1 MRYGWLLI
9 PLVVVAC
16 AKGEQAQE
24 NAEEAAPAAAALT
37 DAAVAGT
44 WTGVGMPV
52 GSDSVVAQ
60 WTQVCGNG
68 SCVGTYEGNADTSRS
83 TYTIDG
89 DSVIGT
95 STPYASVMAGGA
107 MVTDSWV
114 VHPMG
119 DSATGTGT
127 IRLADMPDS
136 VLLRYH
142 VQGSRNPGM

>member
-24 NAEEAAPAAAALT
+24 GAAAESMALT
-37 DAAVAGT
+37 DAEVAGT
-44 WTGVGMPV
+44 WTGVGMPA
-52 GSDSVVAQ
+52 GSDSVAMR
-60 WTQVCGNG
+60 WTEVCGNG
-68 SCVGTYEGNADTSRS
+68 SCVGTVEGMTDTSRA
-83 TYTIDG
+83 TYTING

-95 STPYASVMAGGA
+95 STPYANSMVGGA

-114 VHPMG
+114 VRPVG
-119 DSATGTGT
+119 DSITGTGL

-136 VLLRYH
+136 VLMRY
-142 VQGSRNPGM
+142 QIKGSRNPGM